1 MLIMQITKRLGSS
14 TPFIISIANGIIGRD
29 ALNNEFR
36 EVYIFLSSSFFW
48 VLFIGKLSFLG
59 EAVTEE

>member
-36 EVYIFLSSSFFW
+36 EVYIFLSSFFFW
-48 VLFIGKLSFLG
+48 GTFYW
-59 EAVTEE
+59 